1 MRIYIT
7 TLMLVATL
15 GLVSCGGGNDVASS
29 GASAVSAAAPVT
41 TTTTTAAKQT
51 NEPKVN
57 GQIDE
62 RTGVAPVAAQMT
74 IADTVAAC
82 NASGTYGGG
91 GQATGPLLSAS
102 TNPTLGA
109 CIAVMPGIAYGNP
122 WNPGQNGGCLESV
135 SMAGYVG
142 YPYGIRSSQYGPP
155 LSSWAQ
161 LYCYNIASYCCS
173 NSCPNPLGSQ
183 QAQNTFCATYN
194 ANN

>member
-1 MRIYIT
+1 MKSKLQQVFIYPAFLIF
-7 TLMLVATL
+7 
-15 GLVSCGGGNDVASS
+15 LVSCGGGNDVASS
-29 GASAVSAAAPVT
+29 VASAVSAAAPVT
-41 TTTTTAAKQT
+41 TSTTTPTT
-51 NEPKVN
+51 TEPKVN

-74 IADTVAAC
+74 IAQTVAAC

-155 LSSWAQ
+155 LSPWAQ